1 MKNDPP
7 FDTQAYQ
14 NYVDQVKQHQLNT
27 NENLTEMI
35 LQLGF
40 KLDQQLLK
48 IITILDDY
56 GTRNTSTK
64 GES

>member
-14 NYVDQVKQHQLNT
+14 NYVDQVKQYQLNT
-27 NENLTEMI
+27 NGNLIEMI

-40 KLDQQLLK
+40 KLDQTLDK
-48 IITILDDY
+48 IINQLDTVIERID
-56 GTRNTSTK
+56 K
-64 GES
+64 D